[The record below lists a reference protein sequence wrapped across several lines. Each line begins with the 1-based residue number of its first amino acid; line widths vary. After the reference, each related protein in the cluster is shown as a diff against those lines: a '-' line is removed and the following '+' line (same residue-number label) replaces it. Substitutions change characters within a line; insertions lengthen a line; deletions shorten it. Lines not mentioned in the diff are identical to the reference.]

1 MSDYTNKE
9 LARKLS
15 ALESQLTELRRLVLA
30 LPAQIVK
37 AEPKPEGVTVNDDGR
52 MFIPGT
58 GWTGP
63 TSRPVIAPVED
74 VPVSN
79 LDRYLPKH
87 LRTEQTDDQ
96 ETA

>member
-1 MSDYTNKE
+1 MTDYSNND

-15 ALESQLTELRRLVLA
+15 ALESQLTELRRLVKD
-30 LPAQIVK
+30 LPSKIIA
-37 AEPKPEGVTVNDDGR
+37 AEPKPEGVTVADDGR

-63 TSRPVIAPVED
+63 TSRPEIEPVED

-79 LDRYLPKH
+79 LDRYQPSFRRAAL
-87 LRTEQTDDQ
+87 DNQ
-96 ETA
+96 ETT

>member
-1 MSDYTNKE
+1 MTDYSNND

-15 ALESQLTELRRLVLA
+15 ALESQLTELRRLVKD
-30 LPAQIVK
+30 LPSKIIA
-37 AEPKPEGVTVNDDGR
+37 AEPKPEGVTVADDGR

-63 TSRPVIAPVED
+63 TSRPVIEPVED

-96 ETA
+96 ETP

>member
-1 MSDYTNKE
+1 MSDYSNND

-15 ALESQLTELRRLVLA
+15 ALESQLTELRRLVKD
-30 LPAQIVK
+30 LPSKIIA
-37 AEPKPEGVTVNDDGR
+37 AEPKPEGVTVSDDGR

-63 TSRPVIAPVED
+63 TSRPEIEPVED
-74 VPVSN
+74 VPVSD

-87 LRTEQTDDQ
+87 LRTEQTADQ

>member
-1 MSDYTNKE
+1 MSDYSNND
-9 LARKLS
+9 LHRKLS
-15 ALESQLTELRRLVLA
+15 ALESQLTELRRLVIA

-37 AEPKPEGVTVNDDGR
+37 AEPKPEGVTVADNGR

-63 TSRPVIAPVED
+63 TSAPAAEPAED

-79 LDRYLPKH
+79 LDRYIPKH
-87 LRTEQTDDQ
+87 LRTDQ
-96 ETA
+96 ETP

>member
-1 MSDYTNKE
+1 MTDYSNND

-37 AEPKPEGVTVNDDGR
+37 AEPKPEGVTVANDGR

-63 TSRPVIAPVED
+63 TSRPEIEPVED
-74 VPVSN
+74 VPVSD

-87 LRTEQTDDQ
+87 LRTEQTADQ